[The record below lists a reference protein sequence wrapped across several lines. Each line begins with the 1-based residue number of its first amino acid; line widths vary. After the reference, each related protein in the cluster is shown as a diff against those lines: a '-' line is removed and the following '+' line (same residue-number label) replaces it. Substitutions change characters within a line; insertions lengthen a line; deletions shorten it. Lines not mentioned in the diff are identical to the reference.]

1 MSEENNMAQTYAVIG
16 ATGATGGAVVSA
28 LVERGLRVRAIARN
42 PQSPRAQKLAQ
53 EGIEIAA
60 ADLGDEQALASAFT
74 DVAGVFAVTTPFEE
88 GPDIEVAQGLHIIGA
103 AVEARVPHLVYS
115 SVSNADQRTGIPHF
129 DSKAKIEE
137 ALAASGV
144 PYTIVGPTYFYDNML
159 GGVDELRSGRF
170 SLPLPPTTPL
180 QQLSRRDLGRFVATI
195 LREPQRFAGMRIDVA
210 SDAPTP
216 QQMTDALEHA
226 LGYPVE
232 LITYSPATIAS
243 ADMRAMFSFL
253 SGQGYSADIAD
264 LHRSY
269 PEIGWQTFSDWV
281 SEHLT
286 APADRR

>member
-1 MSEENNMAQTYAVIG
+1 MAQTYAVIG

-42 PQSPRAQKLAQ
+42 PQSPRAQKLSQ

-60 ADLGDEQALASAFT
+60 ADLGDEQALTDAFT
-74 DVAGVFAVTTPFEE
+74 GVTGVFAVTTPFEE

-103 AVEARVPHLVYS
+103 AVQARVPHLVYS

-159 GGVDELRSGRF
+159 GGIDELRSGQF
-170 SLPLPPTTPL
+170 SLPLPATTPL
-180 QQLSRRDLGRFVATI
+180 QQLSRRDLGRFVAAV
-195 LREPQRFAGMRIDVA
+195 LQEPQRFTGLRVDIA

-216 QQMTDALEHA
+216 RQMTAALEHA
-226 LGYPVE
+226 LGSPIE
-232 LITYSPATIAS
+232 LVTYDPSGIAS

-253 SGQGYSADIAD
+253 SVHGYSADIAD
-264 LHRSY
+264 LHRHY

-281 SEHLT
+281 DEHLT
-286 APADRR
+286 AHPGLR

>member
-1 MSEENNMAQTYAVIG
+1 MAQTYAVIG

-28 LVERGLRVRAIARN
+28 LVEHGLRVRAIVRN
-42 PQSPRAQKLAQ
+42 PQSPRAQKLSQ

-60 ADLGDEQALASAFT
+60 ADLGDEQALTDAFT
-74 DVAGVFAVTTPFEE
+74 GVTGVFAVTTPFEE

-103 AVEARVPHLVYS
+103 AVQARVPHLVYS

-159 GGVDELRSGRF
+159 GGIDELRSGQF
-170 SLPLPPTTPL
+170 SLPLPATTPL
-180 QQLSRRDLGRFVATI
+180 QQLSRRDLGRFVAAV
-195 LREPQRFAGMRIDVA
+195 LQEPQRFTRLRIDIA

-216 QQMTDALEHA
+216 RQMTATLEHA
-226 LGYPVE
+226 LGSPIE
-232 LITYSPATIAS
+232 LVTYGPSGIAS
-243 ADMRAMFSFL
+243 ADMRTMFSFL
-253 SGQGYSADIAD
+253 SVHGYSADIAD
-264 LHRSY
+264 LHRHY

-281 SEHLT
+281 DEHLT
-286 APADRR
+286 AHPGLR